1 MQLGLALLNAA
12 DTFDASFLQKLLAC
26 RWQTKVH
33 MHGRGDAMKL
43 KNSPSTSRA
52 DPKCLPAL
60 RSGRTM
66 LAPLLALCL
75 SALSLGAQAQSVSL
89 AAGYQ
94 NLDVLN
100 NTGQVAHGF
109 EMEIWGA
116 NTSQITSIFPSAVN
130 AGVIRYGVGT
140 ATNFVT
146 ANGTPSVR
154 VRWVAPFD
162 AATGQFATFTAVAPQ
177 ATPSAVP
184 STASCTRLGMPTTYE
199 TSGCEHFGFAMSGP
213 FNPQFVNYRWLAAD
227 PANPGSVKPLGA
239 DVSSPAPGWTA
250 SGGRTAAFVPAVQA
264 TLILPPNLTFRPTF
278 GEAQWVQVFKSEQVA
293 PVALDSL
300 LVENVAVVPGPAKVE
315 QAWALMQNDPSNALP
330 LGRNILLNQA
340 ALGVGNHAVVRRY
353 QFSQYTGAYDPVTHQ
368 ALCAD
373 LTCTAPS
380 AGELGAPIGT
390 QSAAA
395 NLIVNS
401 LTVRVVGNGA
411 VSSSDGA
418 LKCPGACVGYY
429 DKGRSVTLTAKSNSG
444 SAFALWTGACSGNAF
459 TCTLPVNVETSATAT
474 FVALTATGGAI
485 GGGVPAPVPAP
496 GTTTGLVLSL
506 SIANAGTVTSSPA
519 GMNCTSGCSASFPAG
534 TVVTLTAKPP
544 AGLTFSSWGGACG
557 AFLSAPVCTIT
568 MTKNLSAKASF
579 NK

>member
-1 MQLGLALLNAA
+1 
-12 DTFDASFLQKLLAC
+12 
-26 RWQTKVH
+26 
-33 MHGRGDAMKL
+33 MKL
-43 KNSPSTSRA
+43 KNSPLTSA
-52 DPKCLPAL
+52 GDPCCPPPS
-60 RSGRTM
+60 RSGRAM

-75 SALSLGAQAQSVSL
+75 GAASLGAQAQAVSL
-89 AAGYQ
+89 VTGFQ

-116 NTSQITSIFPSAVN
+116 NTSQISAIFPSAVN

-146 ANGTPSVR
+146 FNGTPAVR

-162 AATGQFATFTAVAPQ
+162 PASGQFTTSTAVAPQ
-177 ATPSAVP
+177 VTPSAVP
-184 STASCTRLGMPTTYE
+184 AAASCTRLGMPTTYE
-199 TSGCEHFGFAMSGP
+199 TSGCEHFGFAMTAS
-213 FNPQFVNYRWLAAD
+213 FNPQFVAYRWLAAD
-227 PANPGSVKPLGA
+227 PANPGSVVPLGA
-239 DVSSPAPGWTA
+239 DVSSPAPGWSA

-264 TLILPPNLTFRPTF
+264 TLILPPTLTFRPTF
-278 GEAQWVQVFKSEQVA
+278 GEAQWVQVFKTEQA
-293 PVALDSL
+293 TPVALDSL
-300 LVENVAVVPGPAKVE
+300 LVENVGVVPGAAQVE
-315 QAWALMQNDPSNALP
+315 QAWALMQDDPSGVLP
-330 LGRNILLNQA
+330 SGRNSLVNQA
-340 ALGVGNHAVVRRY
+340 SLGIGSHAVVRRY
-353 QFSQYTGAYDPVTHQ
+353 QYSQYTGAYDPVTHQ

-380 AGELGAPIGT
+380 AGELGAAIGT
-390 QSAAA
+390 QNAAA
-395 NLIVNS
+395 NLQVNS
-401 LTVRVVGNGA
+401 LTVGVVGNGA

-429 DKGRSVTLTAKSNSG
+429 GPGRAVTLTARPNSG

-459 TCTLPVNVETSATAT
+459 TCTLPVNAESSATAT
-474 FVALTATGGAI
+474 FIALSAAAGGGGGGA
-485 GGGVPAPVPAP
+485 GGGVPLPVPVP

-506 SIANAGTVTSSPA
+506 GIANAGTVTSSPA
-519 GMNCTSGCSASFPAG
+519 GINCASGCSATFAAG
-534 TVVTLTAKPP
+534 TVVTLTANPP

-557 AFLSAPVCTIT
+557 AFLSSPVCTIT